1 METWLGAFTWAN
13 KHKSIINMTG
23 QKTYDLFIEWCRE
36 TKPTFDTNPLK
47 LGIKITNLK
56 IDAITKGPQV
66 CFVKLKNLIF
76 HSLRNVSILNNYHLP
91 PYHLF

>member
-1 METWLGAFTWAN
+1 
-13 KHKSIINMTG
+13 MTG

-56 IDAITKGPQV
+56 IDIHKRTTSMLCKTKEFNIPLIKK
-66 CFVKLKNLIF
+66 CFNIE
-76 HSLRNVSILNNYHLP
+76 
-91 PYHLF
+91 